1 MTETYTTTQ
10 VATHLHISP
19 RQLQWADEMNV
30 LKPKRCPVRRSRV
43 RKGDRRY
50 NELQALLLALIANL
64 RERGVPLQRLRKHLP
79 AIKSQ
84 FKKRLPQYVVL
95 GKDVR
100 FADTPDALLET
111 VTKMPSAAYV
121 VDICDLLARVDEIGE
136 TA

>member
-1 MTETYTTTQ
+1 MSDHYTTTQ

-19 RQLQWADEMNV
+19 RRLQWADEANV
-30 LKPKRCPVRRSRV
+30 LKPKRCPVRRSAV

-50 NELQALLLALIANL
+50 NELQALLLALIVNL

-84 FKKRLPQYVVL
+84 FKKRLPLYVVL

-100 FADTPDALLET
+100 FANTPDELLET
-111 VTKMPSAAYV
+111 VTNLRSGVYT
-121 VDICDLLARVDEIGE
+121 VDVQALLAQVDGMRE